1 MAQVTVKPHLSYFTG
16 LTLPERDAL
25 YNFFSVKDP
34 SLNFMP
40 RMRQLIARKIIDGC
54 VHLFNQREGVLA
66 TGLLKKALG
75 VVPNISIIDNDITIC
90 NDTWQAAKKNIRS
103 TQLNQLTPR
112 QDQVEAAVAMINGRR
127 GVVTIATNGGKTI
140 VGALAVKALGLKT
153 LWIVE
158 RKELLHQTSEELS
171 SLLGVP
177 VGKIGDGI
185 KKDMPFITVAMAQT
199 IRPNKQ
205 EWIDYLAKFNVVIFD
220 EAHHLANG
228 TEQKIGNCL
237 TNAPFRFAMTGSL
250 PKDKLK
256 ALKIMGQTDCVN
268 LYNITNKELIDAGHS
283 ASPTVILETVEHQG
297 IQDYRVATTDGDT
310 YPEKIPYMEQYERL
324 VSNNARYDG
333 LVSAE
338 AVRWV
343 KEGLSTFVIVDRV
356 QQGQHIASLI
366 NEAGVKCEFLS
377 GSDATFYRKDKIK
390 DFKLGVLPCIVAT
403 MIFDEGVNVPRI
415 QALILAG
422 AGKSSVKLLQRVGR
436 ALRRKEGMA
445 ENVAFI
451 IDFLHKGEKYSNR
464 HSAERVRIYHRETF
478 EIREGKTHKL

>member
-1 MAQVTVKPHLSYFTG
+1 MAQVTVEPNLCYFTG

-25 YNFFSVKDP
+25 YQYFSVKNP
-34 SLNFMP
+34 ALNFMP
-40 RMRQLIARKIIDGC
+40 RMRQLIARGIIDGC
-54 VHLFNQREGVLA
+54 EHLYNQKDGILA
-66 TGLLKKALG
+66 TGLLKKALT
-75 VVPNISIIDNDITIC
+75 VLPNISIIDNRLK
-90 NDTWQAAKKNIRS
+90 NVGPTWEEAKKNIRNI
-103 TQLNQLTPR
+103 QLNQLTPR
-112 QDQVEAAVAMINGRR
+112 QDQIEAAVSMINGCR

-153 LWIVE
+153 LWLVE

-199 IRPNKQ
+199 IRPKNR
-205 EWIDYLAKFNVVIFD
+205 EWVEYLAKFNVVIFD
-220 EAHHLANG
+220 EAHHLANA
-228 TEQKIGNCL
+228 TEQKIGECL
-237 TNAPFRFAMTGSL
+237 VNAPFRYAMTGSL

-283 ASPTVILETVEHQG
+283 ASPTVVLETVEHQG
-297 IQDYRVATTDGDT
+297 IQDYRLVTVNGDT
-310 YPEKIPYMEQYERL
+310 FPEKIPYMEQYERL
-324 VSNNARYDG
+324 VSNNSRYDS
-333 LVSAE
+333 LVSTE
-338 AVRWV
+338 AVHWV

-356 QQGQHIASLI
+356 QQGQHIAALI

-390 DFKLGVLPCIVAT
+390 DFKLGILPCIVAT

-415 QALILAG
+415 QSLILAG

-451 IDFLHKGEKYSNR
+451 VDFLHKGEKYSNR
-464 HSAERVRIYHRETF
+464 HSAERVRIYHKEAF
-478 EIREGKTHKL
+478 EIKEGKTHKL